1 MGYHRAMGDV
11 VNLNRFRKRKREEEA
26 ARVAKENSIRHGRT
40 RAERQAQKR
49 RREKQESELDGARLS
64 SEEDDEPTLP

>member
-1 MGYHRAMGDV
+1 MGDV

-40 RAERQAQKR
+40 RAERQAERR
-49 RREKQESELDGARLS
+49 RREKHDAELDGARL
-64 SEEDDEPTLP
+64 DDEPKPDSSS